1 MGCASGGG
9 SICKLKPAGQCQP
22 GDAHP
27 EVLPTMTLAIQLSDE
42 QAKALAEA
50 AERLNVSEAELA
62 AAAVRDLVTAPGPDF
77 EAAAARVLR
86 KNQELYR
93 RLA

>member
-1 MGCASGGG
+1 
-9 SICKLKPAGQCQP
+9 
-22 GDAHP
+22 
-27 EVLPTMTLAIQLSDE
+27 MTLAIQLSDE

-50 AERLNVSEAELA
+50 AERLNVSESELA
-62 AAAVRDLVTAPGPDF
+62 AAAVRELVAAPGPDF
-77 EAAAARVLR
+77 ESAMDRVLR